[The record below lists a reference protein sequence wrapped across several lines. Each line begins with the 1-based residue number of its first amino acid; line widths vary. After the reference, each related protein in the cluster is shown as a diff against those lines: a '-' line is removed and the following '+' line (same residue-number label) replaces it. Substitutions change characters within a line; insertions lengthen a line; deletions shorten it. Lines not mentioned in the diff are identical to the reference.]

1 MCKAANED
9 ITFDV
14 VVDDVVR
21 VQVLQPPQDLLGDPD
36 DLELSHGSAA
46 LQLLQDRAAL
56 PCLHE
61 QVDALVVQQHAVE
74 LGDVL
79 VMEPGLE
86 LHIGRFKILHG
97 NL

>member
-1 MCKAANED
+1 M
-9 ITFDV
+9 
-14 VVDDVVR
+14 VDDVVR

-46 LQLLQDRAAL
+46 LQLLQDRAPL
-56 PCLHE
+56 TCLHE
-61 QVDALVVQQHAVE
+61 QVDALVIQQHTVE
-74 LGDVL
+74 LCDVL

-86 LHIGRFKILHG
+86 FHVSCFKILHR